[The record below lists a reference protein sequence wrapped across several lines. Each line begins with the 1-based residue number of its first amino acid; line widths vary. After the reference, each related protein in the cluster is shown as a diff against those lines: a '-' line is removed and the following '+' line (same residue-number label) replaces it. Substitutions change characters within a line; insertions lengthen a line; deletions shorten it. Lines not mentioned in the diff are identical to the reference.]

1 MGSNQSNGGEK
12 MKVGV
17 NDGCAHGGLMDSL
30 SIEPM
35 EDNKDWRPYWIV
47 EVTDEEWKN
56 WQAHLEEHF
65 KWEKFWDRKL
75 IKENRNR

>member
-1 MGSNQSNGGEK
+1 
-12 MKVGV
+12 
-17 NDGCAHGGLMDSL
+17 MDSL